1 MDKFFPCIIGIALL
15 VLVLVLVQDGS
26 AQDTSCLNQLVPC
39 LSYLNGTGDVPG
51 TCCDPLKTVIK
62 SNPKCLC
69 NLASSQ
75 GSNQA
80 AINVTAA
87 QELPGRCGVSVNP
100 LSCLAGNSN
109 SPNSKNSV
117 DNSASIFV
125 LPSWSLIVATTLPI
139 TLQFLWSQTTE
150 YTLQF

>member
-1 MDKFFPCIIGIALL
+1 MDKLLSCFLGISSLMMFVLL
-15 VLVLVLVQDGS
+15 QDGN

-39 LSYLNGTGDVPG
+39 LSYLNGTRDVPD

-69 NLASSQ
+69 NLASNQ

-80 AINVTAA
+80 EQAGINVTEA
-87 QELPGRCGVSVNP
+87 QELPGRCGLHVNP
-100 LSCLAGNSN
+100 LSCLTGKNN

-117 DNSASIFV
+117 DDSASIFL
-125 LPSWSLIVATTLPI
+125 LPSWSLIVATTLSF
-139 TLQFLWSQTTE
+139 TSQFL
-150 YTLQF
+150 